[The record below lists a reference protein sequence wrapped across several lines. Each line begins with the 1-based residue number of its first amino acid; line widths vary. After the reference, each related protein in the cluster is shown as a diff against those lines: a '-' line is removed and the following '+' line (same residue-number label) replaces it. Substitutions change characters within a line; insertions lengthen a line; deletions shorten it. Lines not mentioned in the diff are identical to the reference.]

1 MEKRLLQRYLPRELP
16 AHVAGGN
23 PGRAERLWLTVAFID
38 LVGFTQATRMLP
50 AEILSCL
57 LNDFFSAV
65 NEHVERH
72 AGSVSKFLGDG
83 VLCVFAPLGVEQRG
97 STASG
102 CVTCLS
108 ELPDLMGRLRRRW
121 RSEGYLHGFTVTAG
135 VASGFCA
142 LGDWGSDQRLDYTV
156 IGEPVNLARRLQ
168 GVAGDCGGVLI
179 DAVTAE
185 LVRPLADVGEE
196 YCLDLKGMDA
206 TVGFAPLPSE
216 PNLC

>member
-1 MEKRLLQRYLPRELP
+1 
-16 AHVAGGN
+16 
-23 PGRAERLWLTVAFID
+23 
-38 LVGFTQATRMLP
+38 
-50 AEILSCL
+50 
-57 LNDFFSAV
+57 
-65 NEHVERH
+65 
-72 AGSVSKFLGDG
+72 
-83 VLCVFAPLGVEQRG
+83 
-97 STASG
+97 
-102 CVTCLS
+102 
-108 ELPDLMGRLRRRW
+108 MGRLRRRW
-121 RSEGYLHGFTVTAG
+121 RSEGYLQGFTVTAG